1 MKKGFYDRKGKLKG
15 QRGWSISELLIAVAV
30 MGFLASVAIPS
41 FISNLEKAHA
51 TTCIIYRQNI
61 QTAADYYI
69 KTNNLQPGDTM
80 PTLNHLVSENLLPN
94 VDRCPTGGIYIWSN
108 PNYQG
113 TTVPFLISCSIHFL
127 VGM

>member
-1 MKKGFYDRKGKLKG
+1 MKKTRSDGKGRIPG
-15 QRGWSISELLIAVAV
+15 QGGWSISELLIAVAV

-41 FISNLEKAHA
+41 FISNLERSHA
-51 TTCIIYRQNI
+51 TTCIIYRQNM

-69 KTNNLQPGDTM
+69 KTNNLQPGDPM
-80 PTLNHLVSENLLPN
+80 PTLSLLVSENLLPN
-94 VDRCPTGGIYIWSN
+94 VDSCPSGGTYVWSN

-113 TTVPFLISCSIHFL
+113 NTVPFLISCSIHFV